1 MSKKLIGTLIA
12 LVAIFSLLILLIAIN
27 FGGVKERYKQIEPNL
42 DNYSVAE
49 ILFLAFERTKTA
61 LLLSENNDYDA
72 FLIKKKIFY
81 SKIQILESRSTFS
94 DSFYYDDE
102 FIKNVALLKQQYRT
116 LDDLSAGLLVGQKNK
131 ADILSYM
138 DDIEGTLVD
147 IQEIIYRIQI
157 KNFTEVKGII
167 QDNSSK
173 AEMFAL
179 FSLMLVFLMMFLVLR
194 NAFSLKEIIKN
205 KNIFISSIY
214 HEIAGSTQAIVI
226 AADIMEHELAQ
237 EELKKEA
244 RLISYHGNKISF
256 ADMVDGQ
263 TITRQTDELTGL
275 SSLVVLDSAE
285 RTGSGKDLRPALK
298 IVDAQGEDV
307 LIPGTDM
314 PAQYFLPGKAIVQL
328 EDGIQIGAGDTLARI
343 PQESGGTK
351 DITGGLPRVADL
363 FEARRPKEPAILAEI
378 SGIIS
383 FGKETKGKRRLVIS
397 PLDGSDAYEEMIP
410 KWRQLNVFE
419 GEVVER
425 GDVVSDGPESP
436 HDILRLRGVHAVTR
450 YITNEVQEVYRLQG
464 VKINDKHIEVIVRQM
479 LRKGTIVSAGGS
491 EFLEGEQA
499 EVSRVKIA
507 NRQLEAEG
515 KIAATFSRDLLG
527 ITKASLAT
535 ESFISAASF
544 QETTRVLT
552 EAAVAGKRDELRG
565 LKENVIVGRLIP
577 AGTGYA
583 YHQDRMRRRAQGE
596 APVVPQVSAEE
607 ATANLAELLNAG
619 LGGSDD
625 E

>member
-244 RLISYHGNKISF
+244 RLISYHGNKITEQTREVMDYSRLEMGEVKVNISTF
-256 ADMVDGQ
+256 RLNEVVDDAMTSISAGRGNRIVVRRSSYVGLICSDKYKLYRILANLLSNADKFTHHGAIILNVKVCHGNLYLWVKDTGIGFNVDNLERLYKAFNQGVERE
-263 TITRQTDELTGL
+263 TRQGLGLGLTIIKNYVTTMKGAIKVKSVEGVG
-275 SSLVVLDSAE
+275 SSF
-285 RTGSGKDLRPALK
+285 
-298 IVDAQGEDV
+298 
-307 LIPGTDM
+307 LI
-314 PAQYFLPGKAIVQL
+314 
-328 EDGIQIGAGDTLARI
+328 RI
-343 PQESGGTK
+343 PVK
-351 DITGGLPRVADL
+351 LI
-363 FEARRPKEPAILAEI
+363 KE
-378 SGIIS
+378 
-383 FGKETKGKRRLVIS
+383 
-397 PLDGSDAYEEMIP
+397 
-410 KWRQLNVFE
+410 
-419 GEVVER
+419 
-425 GDVVSDGPESP
+425 
-436 HDILRLRGVHAVTR
+436 
-450 YITNEVQEVYRLQG
+450 
-464 VKINDKHIEVIVRQM
+464 
-479 LRKGTIVSAGGS
+479 
-491 EFLEGEQA
+491 
-499 EVSRVKIA
+499 
-507 NRQLEAEG
+507 
-515 KIAATFSRDLLG
+515 
-527 ITKASLAT
+527 
-535 ESFISAASF
+535 
-544 QETTRVLT
+544 
-552 EAAVAGKRDELRG
+552 
-565 LKENVIVGRLIP
+565 
-577 AGTGYA
+577 
-583 YHQDRMRRRAQGE
+583 
-596 APVVPQVSAEE
+596 
-607 ATANLAELLNAG
+607 
-619 LGGSDD
+619 
-625 E
+625 

>member
-116 LDDLSAGLLVGQKNK
+116 LDDLSTGLLVGQKNK

-173 AEMFAL
+173 AEMFAI
-179 FSLMLVFLMMFLVLR
+179 FSLILVFLMMFLVLR
-194 NAFSLKEIIKN
+194 NAVSLKEIIKN

-244 RLISYHGNKISF
+244 RLISYHGNKIAEQTREVMDYSRLEMGEVKINISTF
-256 ADMVDGQ
+256 RLNEVVD
-263 TITRQTDELTGL
+263 DAVTG
-275 SSLVVLDSAE
+275 
-285 RTGSGKDLRPALK
+285 
-298 IVDAQGEDV
+298 
-307 LIPGTDM
+307 
-314 PAQYFLPGKAIVQL
+314 
-328 EDGIQIGAGDTLARI
+328 IGAGRG
-343 PQESGGTK
+343 S
-351 DITGGLPRVADL
+351 
-363 FEARRPKEPAILAEI
+363 
-378 SGIIS
+378 
-383 FGKETKGKRRLVIS
+383 RLVIHRS
-397 PLDGSDAYEEMIP
+397 SYAGLIGSDKYKLYRILANLLSNAD
-410 KWRQLNVFE
+410 KFTHRGVVALNVKVCHGNLYLRVKDTGIGFNVDNLDRLYKAFNQ
-419 GEVVER
+419 GVER
-425 GDVVSDGPESP
+425 ETRQGLGLGLT
-436 HDILRLRGVHAVTR
+436 IIKNYVT
-450 YITNEVQEVYRLQG
+450 T
-464 VKINDKHIEVIVRQM
+464 M
-479 LRKGTIVSAGGS
+479 KGTIKAKSVEGVGS
-491 EFLEGEQA
+491 SFLI
-499 EVSRVKIA
+499 RVPVKLI
-507 NRQLEAEG
+507 
-515 KIAATFSRDLLG
+515 
-527 ITKASLAT
+527 
-535 ESFISAASF
+535 
-544 QETTRVLT
+544 
-552 EAAVAGKRDELRG
+552 
-565 LKENVIVGRLIP
+565 KE
-577 AGTGYA
+577 
-583 YHQDRMRRRAQGE
+583 
-596 APVVPQVSAEE
+596 
-607 ATANLAELLNAG
+607 
-619 LGGSDD
+619 
-625 E
+625 

>member
-49 ILFLAFERTKTA
+49 ILFLVFERTKTA

-116 LDDLSAGLLVGQKNK
+116 LDDLCAGLLVGQKNK

-244 RLISYHGNKISF
+244 RLISYHGNKITEQTREVMDYSRLEMGEVKMNISTF
-256 ADMVDGQ
+256 RLNEVVDDAMTSISAGRGNRIVVRRSSYVGLICSDKYKLYRILANLLSNADKFTHHGAIILNVKVCHGNLYLWVKDTGIGFNVDNLERLYKAFNQGVERE
-263 TITRQTDELTGL
+263 TRQGLGLGLTIIKNYVTTMKGAIKVKSVEGVG
-275 SSLVVLDSAE
+275 SSF
-285 RTGSGKDLRPALK
+285 
-298 IVDAQGEDV
+298 
-307 LIPGTDM
+307 LI
-314 PAQYFLPGKAIVQL
+314 
-328 EDGIQIGAGDTLARI
+328 RI
-343 PQESGGTK
+343 PVK
-351 DITGGLPRVADL
+351 LI
-363 FEARRPKEPAILAEI
+363 KE
-378 SGIIS
+378 
-383 FGKETKGKRRLVIS
+383 
-397 PLDGSDAYEEMIP
+397 
-410 KWRQLNVFE
+410 
-419 GEVVER
+419 
-425 GDVVSDGPESP
+425 
-436 HDILRLRGVHAVTR
+436 
-450 YITNEVQEVYRLQG
+450 
-464 VKINDKHIEVIVRQM
+464 
-479 LRKGTIVSAGGS
+479 
-491 EFLEGEQA
+491 
-499 EVSRVKIA
+499 
-507 NRQLEAEG
+507 
-515 KIAATFSRDLLG
+515 
-527 ITKASLAT
+527 
-535 ESFISAASF
+535 
-544 QETTRVLT
+544 
-552 EAAVAGKRDELRG
+552 
-565 LKENVIVGRLIP
+565 
-577 AGTGYA
+577 
-583 YHQDRMRRRAQGE
+583 
-596 APVVPQVSAEE
+596 
-607 ATANLAELLNAG
+607 
-619 LGGSDD
+619 
-625 E
+625 

>member
-102 FIKNVALLKQQYRT
+102 FIKNVTLLKQQYRT
-116 LDDLSAGLLVGQKNK
+116 LDDLCAGLLVGQKNK

-244 RLISYHGNKISF
+244 RLISYHGNKITEQTREVMDYSRLEMGGVKVNISTF
-256 ADMVDGQ
+256 RLNEVVDDAMTSISAGRGNRIVVRRSSYVGLICSDKYKLYRILANLLSNADKFTHHGAIILNVKVCHGNLYLWVKDTGIGFNVDNLERLYKAFNQGVERE
-263 TITRQTDELTGL
+263 TRQGLGLGLTIIKNYVTTMKGAIKVKSVEGVG
-275 SSLVVLDSAE
+275 SSF
-285 RTGSGKDLRPALK
+285 
-298 IVDAQGEDV
+298 
-307 LIPGTDM
+307 LI
-314 PAQYFLPGKAIVQL
+314 
-328 EDGIQIGAGDTLARI
+328 RI
-343 PQESGGTK
+343 PVK
-351 DITGGLPRVADL
+351 LI
-363 FEARRPKEPAILAEI
+363 KE
-378 SGIIS
+378 
-383 FGKETKGKRRLVIS
+383 
-397 PLDGSDAYEEMIP
+397 
-410 KWRQLNVFE
+410 
-419 GEVVER
+419 
-425 GDVVSDGPESP
+425 
-436 HDILRLRGVHAVTR
+436 
-450 YITNEVQEVYRLQG
+450 
-464 VKINDKHIEVIVRQM
+464 
-479 LRKGTIVSAGGS
+479 
-491 EFLEGEQA
+491 
-499 EVSRVKIA
+499 
-507 NRQLEAEG
+507 
-515 KIAATFSRDLLG
+515 
-527 ITKASLAT
+527 
-535 ESFISAASF
+535 
-544 QETTRVLT
+544 
-552 EAAVAGKRDELRG
+552 
-565 LKENVIVGRLIP
+565 
-577 AGTGYA
+577 
-583 YHQDRMRRRAQGE
+583 
-596 APVVPQVSAEE
+596 
-607 ATANLAELLNAG
+607 
-619 LGGSDD
+619 
-625 E
+625 

>member
-116 LDDLSAGLLVGQKNK
+116 LDDLSTGLLVGQKNK
-131 ADILSYM
+131 TDILSYM

-179 FSLMLVFLMMFLVLR
+179 FSLILVFLMMFLVLR

-244 RLISYHGNKISF
+244 RLISYHGNKITEQTREVMDYSRLEMGEVKVNISTF
-256 ADMVDGQ
+256 RLNEVVDDAMTSISAGRGNRIVVRRSSYVGLICSDKYKLYRILANLLSNADKFTHHGAIILNVKVYHGNLYLWVKDTGIGFNVDNLERLYKAFNQGVERE
-263 TITRQTDELTGL
+263 TRQGLGLGLTIIKNYVTTMKGAIKVKSVEGVG
-275 SSLVVLDSAE
+275 SSF
-285 RTGSGKDLRPALK
+285 
-298 IVDAQGEDV
+298 
-307 LIPGTDM
+307 LI
-314 PAQYFLPGKAIVQL
+314 
-328 EDGIQIGAGDTLARI
+328 RI
-343 PQESGGTK
+343 PVK
-351 DITGGLPRVADL
+351 LI
-363 FEARRPKEPAILAEI
+363 KE
-378 SGIIS
+378 
-383 FGKETKGKRRLVIS
+383 
-397 PLDGSDAYEEMIP
+397 
-410 KWRQLNVFE
+410 
-419 GEVVER
+419 
-425 GDVVSDGPESP
+425 
-436 HDILRLRGVHAVTR
+436 
-450 YITNEVQEVYRLQG
+450 
-464 VKINDKHIEVIVRQM
+464 
-479 LRKGTIVSAGGS
+479 
-491 EFLEGEQA
+491 
-499 EVSRVKIA
+499 
-507 NRQLEAEG
+507 
-515 KIAATFSRDLLG
+515 
-527 ITKASLAT
+527 
-535 ESFISAASF
+535 
-544 QETTRVLT
+544 
-552 EAAVAGKRDELRG
+552 
-565 LKENVIVGRLIP
+565 
-577 AGTGYA
+577 
-583 YHQDRMRRRAQGE
+583 
-596 APVVPQVSAEE
+596 
-607 ATANLAELLNAG
+607 
-619 LGGSDD
+619 
-625 E
+625 

>member
-116 LDDLSAGLLVGQKNK
+116 LDDLSTGLLVGQKNK
-131 ADILSYM
+131 TDILSYM

-179 FSLMLVFLMMFLVLR
+179 FSLILVFLMMFLVLR

-244 RLISYHGNKISF
+244 RLISYHGNKITEQTREVMDYSRLEMGEVKVNISTF
-256 ADMVDGQ
+256 RLNEVVDDAMTSISAGRGNRIVVRRSSYVGLICSDKYKLYRILANLLSNADKFTHHGAIILNVKVCHGNLYLWVKDTGIGFNVDNLERLYKAFNQGVERE
-263 TITRQTDELTGL
+263 TRQGLWLGLTINKNYVTTMKGAIKVKSVEGVG
-275 SSLVVLDSAE
+275 SSF
-285 RTGSGKDLRPALK
+285 
-298 IVDAQGEDV
+298 
-307 LIPGTDM
+307 LI
-314 PAQYFLPGKAIVQL
+314 
-328 EDGIQIGAGDTLARI
+328 RI
-343 PQESGGTK
+343 PVK
-351 DITGGLPRVADL
+351 LI
-363 FEARRPKEPAILAEI
+363 KE
-378 SGIIS
+378 
-383 FGKETKGKRRLVIS
+383 
-397 PLDGSDAYEEMIP
+397 
-410 KWRQLNVFE
+410 
-419 GEVVER
+419 
-425 GDVVSDGPESP
+425 
-436 HDILRLRGVHAVTR
+436 
-450 YITNEVQEVYRLQG
+450 
-464 VKINDKHIEVIVRQM
+464 
-479 LRKGTIVSAGGS
+479 
-491 EFLEGEQA
+491 
-499 EVSRVKIA
+499 
-507 NRQLEAEG
+507 
-515 KIAATFSRDLLG
+515 
-527 ITKASLAT
+527 
-535 ESFISAASF
+535 
-544 QETTRVLT
+544 
-552 EAAVAGKRDELRG
+552 
-565 LKENVIVGRLIP
+565 
-577 AGTGYA
+577 
-583 YHQDRMRRRAQGE
+583 
-596 APVVPQVSAEE
+596 
-607 ATANLAELLNAG
+607 
-619 LGGSDD
+619 
-625 E
+625 

>member
-102 FIKNVALLKQQYRT
+102 FIKNVTLLKQQYRT
-116 LDDLSAGLLVGQKNK
+116 LDDLCAGLLVGQKNK

-244 RLISYHGNKISF
+244 RLISYHGNKITEQTREVMDYSRLEMGEVKVNISTF
-256 ADMVDGQ
+256 RLNEVVDDAMTSISAGRGNRIVVRRSSYVGLICSDKYKLYRILANLLSNADKFTHHGAIILNVKVCHGNLYLWVKDTGIGFNVDNLERLYKAFNQGVERE
-263 TITRQTDELTGL
+263 TRQGLGLGLTIIKNYVTTMKGAIKVKSVEGVG
-275 SSLVVLDSAE
+275 SSF
-285 RTGSGKDLRPALK
+285 
-298 IVDAQGEDV
+298 
-307 LIPGTDM
+307 LI
-314 PAQYFLPGKAIVQL
+314 
-328 EDGIQIGAGDTLARI
+328 RI
-343 PQESGGTK
+343 PVK
-351 DITGGLPRVADL
+351 LI
-363 FEARRPKEPAILAEI
+363 KE
-378 SGIIS
+378 
-383 FGKETKGKRRLVIS
+383 
-397 PLDGSDAYEEMIP
+397 
-410 KWRQLNVFE
+410 
-419 GEVVER
+419 
-425 GDVVSDGPESP
+425 
-436 HDILRLRGVHAVTR
+436 
-450 YITNEVQEVYRLQG
+450 
-464 VKINDKHIEVIVRQM
+464 
-479 LRKGTIVSAGGS
+479 
-491 EFLEGEQA
+491 
-499 EVSRVKIA
+499 
-507 NRQLEAEG
+507 
-515 KIAATFSRDLLG
+515 
-527 ITKASLAT
+527 
-535 ESFISAASF
+535 
-544 QETTRVLT
+544 
-552 EAAVAGKRDELRG
+552 
-565 LKENVIVGRLIP
+565 
-577 AGTGYA
+577 
-583 YHQDRMRRRAQGE
+583 
-596 APVVPQVSAEE
+596 
-607 ATANLAELLNAG
+607 
-619 LGGSDD
+619 
-625 E
+625 

>member
-102 FIKNVALLKQQYRT
+102 FIKNVVLLKQQYRT

-157 KNFTEVKGII
+157 KNFTEVKSII

-244 RLISYHGNKISF
+244 RLISYHGNKITEQTREVMDYSRLEMGEVKMNISTF
-256 ADMVDGQ
+256 RLNEVVDDAMTSISAGRGNRIVVRRSSYVGLICSDKYKLYRILANLLSNADKFTHHGAIILNVKVCHGNLYLWVKDTGIGFNVDNLERLYKAFNQGVERE
-263 TITRQTDELTGL
+263 TRQGLGLGLTIIKNYVTTMKGAIKVKSVEGVG
-275 SSLVVLDSAE
+275 SSF
-285 RTGSGKDLRPALK
+285 
-298 IVDAQGEDV
+298 
-307 LIPGTDM
+307 LI
-314 PAQYFLPGKAIVQL
+314 
-328 EDGIQIGAGDTLARI
+328 RI
-343 PQESGGTK
+343 PVK
-351 DITGGLPRVADL
+351 LI
-363 FEARRPKEPAILAEI
+363 KE
-378 SGIIS
+378 
-383 FGKETKGKRRLVIS
+383 
-397 PLDGSDAYEEMIP
+397 
-410 KWRQLNVFE
+410 
-419 GEVVER
+419 
-425 GDVVSDGPESP
+425 
-436 HDILRLRGVHAVTR
+436 
-450 YITNEVQEVYRLQG
+450 
-464 VKINDKHIEVIVRQM
+464 
-479 LRKGTIVSAGGS
+479 
-491 EFLEGEQA
+491 
-499 EVSRVKIA
+499 
-507 NRQLEAEG
+507 
-515 KIAATFSRDLLG
+515 
-527 ITKASLAT
+527 
-535 ESFISAASF
+535 
-544 QETTRVLT
+544 
-552 EAAVAGKRDELRG
+552 
-565 LKENVIVGRLIP
+565 
-577 AGTGYA
+577 
-583 YHQDRMRRRAQGE
+583 
-596 APVVPQVSAEE
+596 
-607 ATANLAELLNAG
+607 
-619 LGGSDD
+619 
-625 E
+625 

>member
-157 KNFTEVKGII
+157 KNFTEVKSII

-244 RLISYHGNKISF
+244 RLISYHGNKITEQTREVMDYSRLEMGEVKMNISTF
-256 ADMVDGQ
+256 RLNEVVDDAMTSISAGRGNRIVVRRSSYVGLICSDKYKLYRILANLLSNADKFTHHGAIILNVKVCHGNLYLWVKD
-263 TITRQTDELTGL
+263 
-275 SSLVVLDSAE
+275 
-285 RTGSGKDLRPALK
+285 TGSGFN
-298 IVDAQGEDV
+298 VDNLERLYKAFNQGVERETRQGLGLGLTIIKNYV
-307 LIPGTDM
+307 TTMKGAIKVKSVEGVGSSFLI
-314 PAQYFLPGKAIVQL
+314 
-328 EDGIQIGAGDTLARI
+328 RI
-343 PQESGGTK
+343 PVK
-351 DITGGLPRVADL
+351 LI
-363 FEARRPKEPAILAEI
+363 KE
-378 SGIIS
+378 
-383 FGKETKGKRRLVIS
+383 
-397 PLDGSDAYEEMIP
+397 
-410 KWRQLNVFE
+410 
-419 GEVVER
+419 
-425 GDVVSDGPESP
+425 
-436 HDILRLRGVHAVTR
+436 
-450 YITNEVQEVYRLQG
+450 
-464 VKINDKHIEVIVRQM
+464 
-479 LRKGTIVSAGGS
+479 
-491 EFLEGEQA
+491 
-499 EVSRVKIA
+499 
-507 NRQLEAEG
+507 
-515 KIAATFSRDLLG
+515 
-527 ITKASLAT
+527 
-535 ESFISAASF
+535 
-544 QETTRVLT
+544 
-552 EAAVAGKRDELRG
+552 
-565 LKENVIVGRLIP
+565 
-577 AGTGYA
+577 
-583 YHQDRMRRRAQGE
+583 
-596 APVVPQVSAEE
+596 
-607 ATANLAELLNAG
+607 
-619 LGGSDD
+619 
-625 E
+625 

>member
-244 RLISYHGNKISF
+244 RLISYHGNKITEQTREVMDYSRLEMGEVKMNISTF
-256 ADMVDGQ
+256 RLNEVVDDAMTSISAGRGNRIVVRRSSYVGLICSDKYKLYRILANLLSNADKFTHHGAIILNVKVYHGNLYLWVKDTGIGFNVDNLERLYKAFNQGVERE
-263 TITRQTDELTGL
+263 TRQGLGLGLTIIKNYVTTMKGAIKVKSVEGVG
-275 SSLVVLDSAE
+275 SSF
-285 RTGSGKDLRPALK
+285 
-298 IVDAQGEDV
+298 
-307 LIPGTDM
+307 LI
-314 PAQYFLPGKAIVQL
+314 
-328 EDGIQIGAGDTLARI
+328 RI
-343 PQESGGTK
+343 PVK
-351 DITGGLPRVADL
+351 LI
-363 FEARRPKEPAILAEI
+363 KE
-378 SGIIS
+378 
-383 FGKETKGKRRLVIS
+383 
-397 PLDGSDAYEEMIP
+397 
-410 KWRQLNVFE
+410 
-419 GEVVER
+419 
-425 GDVVSDGPESP
+425 
-436 HDILRLRGVHAVTR
+436 
-450 YITNEVQEVYRLQG
+450 
-464 VKINDKHIEVIVRQM
+464 
-479 LRKGTIVSAGGS
+479 
-491 EFLEGEQA
+491 
-499 EVSRVKIA
+499 
-507 NRQLEAEG
+507 
-515 KIAATFSRDLLG
+515 
-527 ITKASLAT
+527 
-535 ESFISAASF
+535 
-544 QETTRVLT
+544 
-552 EAAVAGKRDELRG
+552 
-565 LKENVIVGRLIP
+565 
-577 AGTGYA
+577 
-583 YHQDRMRRRAQGE
+583 
-596 APVVPQVSAEE
+596 
-607 ATANLAELLNAG
+607 
-619 LGGSDD
+619 
-625 E
+625 

>member
-116 LDDLSAGLLVGQKNK
+116 LDDLSTGLLVGQKNK
-131 ADILSYM
+131 TDILSYM

-179 FSLMLVFLMMFLVLR
+179 FSLILVFLMMFLVLR

-244 RLISYHGNKISF
+244 RLISYHGNKITEQTREVMDYSRLEMGEVKVNISTF
-256 ADMVDGQ
+256 RLNEVVDDAMTSISAGRGNRIVVRRSSYVGLICSDKYKLYRILANLLSNADKFTHHGAIILNVKVCHGNLYLWVKDTGIGFNVDNLDRLYKAFNQGVERE
-263 TITRQTDELTGL
+263 TRQGLGLGLTIIKNYVTTMKGAIKVKSVEGVG
-275 SSLVVLDSAE
+275 SSF
-285 RTGSGKDLRPALK
+285 
-298 IVDAQGEDV
+298 
-307 LIPGTDM
+307 LI
-314 PAQYFLPGKAIVQL
+314 
-328 EDGIQIGAGDTLARI
+328 RI
-343 PQESGGTK
+343 PVK
-351 DITGGLPRVADL
+351 LI
-363 FEARRPKEPAILAEI
+363 KE
-378 SGIIS
+378 
-383 FGKETKGKRRLVIS
+383 
-397 PLDGSDAYEEMIP
+397 
-410 KWRQLNVFE
+410 
-419 GEVVER
+419 
-425 GDVVSDGPESP
+425 
-436 HDILRLRGVHAVTR
+436 
-450 YITNEVQEVYRLQG
+450 
-464 VKINDKHIEVIVRQM
+464 
-479 LRKGTIVSAGGS
+479 
-491 EFLEGEQA
+491 
-499 EVSRVKIA
+499 
-507 NRQLEAEG
+507 
-515 KIAATFSRDLLG
+515 
-527 ITKASLAT
+527 
-535 ESFISAASF
+535 
-544 QETTRVLT
+544 
-552 EAAVAGKRDELRG
+552 
-565 LKENVIVGRLIP
+565 
-577 AGTGYA
+577 
-583 YHQDRMRRRAQGE
+583 
-596 APVVPQVSAEE
+596 
-607 ATANLAELLNAG
+607 
-619 LGGSDD
+619 
-625 E
+625 

>member
-1 MSKKLIGTLIA
+1 MSKKLIGALIA

-72 FLIKKKIFY
+72 FQIKKKIFY

-131 ADILSYM
+131 ADILAYM

-173 AEMFAL
+173 AEMFAI
-179 FSLMLVFLMMFLVLR
+179 FSLILVFLMMFLVLR

-244 RLISYHGNKISF
+244 RLISYHGNKIAEQTREVMDYSRLEMGEVKVNISTF
-256 ADMVDGQ
+256 RLNELVD
-263 TITRQTDELTGL
+263 
-275 SSLVVLDSAE
+275 
-285 RTGSGKDLRPALK
+285 
-298 IVDAQGEDV
+298 DA
-307 LIPGTDM
+307 
-314 PAQYFLPGKAIVQL
+314 
-328 EDGIQIGAGDTLARI
+328 
-343 PQESGGTK
+343 
-351 DITGGLPRVADL
+351 ITGIGVGR
-363 FEARRPKEPAILAEI
+363 
-378 SGIIS
+378 GN
-383 FGKETKGKRRLVIS
+383 RLVIHRS
-397 PLDGSDAYEEMIP
+397 SYAGLICSDKYKLYRILANLLSNAD
-410 KWRQLNVFE
+410 KFTHRGVVALNVKLCHGNLYLRVKDTGVGFNVDNLDRLYKAFNQ
-419 GEVVER
+419 GVER
-425 GDVVSDGPESP
+425 ETRQGLGLGLT
-436 HDILRLRGVHAVTR
+436 IIKNYVTTMKGA
-450 YITNEVQEVYRLQG
+450 IK
-464 VKINDKHIEVIVRQM
+464 VK
-479 LRKGTIVSAGGS
+479 S
-491 EFLEGEQA
+491 
-499 EVSRVKIA
+499 
-507 NRQLEAEG
+507 AEG
-515 KIAATFSRDLLG
+515 VGS
-527 ITKASLAT
+527 
-535 ESFISAASF
+535 SFLI
-544 QETTRVLT
+544 RIPVKLI
-552 EAAVAGKRDELRG
+552 
-565 LKENVIVGRLIP
+565 KE
-577 AGTGYA
+577 
-583 YHQDRMRRRAQGE
+583 
-596 APVVPQVSAEE
+596 
-607 ATANLAELLNAG
+607 
-619 LGGSDD
+619 
-625 E
+625 

>member
-147 IQEIIYRIQI
+147 IQVIIYRIQI

-244 RLISYHGNKISF
+244 RLISYHGNKITEQTREVMDYSRLEMGEVKVNISTF
-256 ADMVDGQ
+256 RLNEVVDDAMTSISAGRGNRIVVRRSSYVGLICSDKYKLYRILANLLSNADKFTHHGAIILNVKVYHGNLYLWVKDTGIGFNVDNLERLYKAFNQGVERE
-263 TITRQTDELTGL
+263 TRQGLGLGLTIIKNYVTTMKGAIKVKSVEGVG
-275 SSLVVLDSAE
+275 SSF
-285 RTGSGKDLRPALK
+285 
-298 IVDAQGEDV
+298 
-307 LIPGTDM
+307 LI
-314 PAQYFLPGKAIVQL
+314 
-328 EDGIQIGAGDTLARI
+328 RI
-343 PQESGGTK
+343 PVK
-351 DITGGLPRVADL
+351 LI
-363 FEARRPKEPAILAEI
+363 KE
-378 SGIIS
+378 
-383 FGKETKGKRRLVIS
+383 
-397 PLDGSDAYEEMIP
+397 
-410 KWRQLNVFE
+410 
-419 GEVVER
+419 
-425 GDVVSDGPESP
+425 
-436 HDILRLRGVHAVTR
+436 
-450 YITNEVQEVYRLQG
+450 
-464 VKINDKHIEVIVRQM
+464 
-479 LRKGTIVSAGGS
+479 
-491 EFLEGEQA
+491 
-499 EVSRVKIA
+499 
-507 NRQLEAEG
+507 
-515 KIAATFSRDLLG
+515 
-527 ITKASLAT
+527 
-535 ESFISAASF
+535 
-544 QETTRVLT
+544 
-552 EAAVAGKRDELRG
+552 
-565 LKENVIVGRLIP
+565 
-577 AGTGYA
+577 
-583 YHQDRMRRRAQGE
+583 
-596 APVVPQVSAEE
+596 
-607 ATANLAELLNAG
+607 
-619 LGGSDD
+619 
-625 E
+625 

>member
-244 RLISYHGNKISF
+244 RLISYHGNKITEQTREVMDYSRLEMGEVKMNISTF
-256 ADMVDGQ
+256 RLNEVVGDAMTSISAGRGNRIVVRRSSYVGLICSDKYKLYRILANLLSNADKFTHHGAIILNVKVCHGNLYLWVKDTGIGFNVDNLERLYKAFNQGVERE
-263 TITRQTDELTGL
+263 TRQGLGLGLTIIKNYVTTMKGAIKVKSVEGVG
-275 SSLVVLDSAE
+275 SSF
-285 RTGSGKDLRPALK
+285 
-298 IVDAQGEDV
+298 
-307 LIPGTDM
+307 LI
-314 PAQYFLPGKAIVQL
+314 
-328 EDGIQIGAGDTLARI
+328 RI
-343 PQESGGTK
+343 PVK
-351 DITGGLPRVADL
+351 LI
-363 FEARRPKEPAILAEI
+363 KE
-378 SGIIS
+378 
-383 FGKETKGKRRLVIS
+383 
-397 PLDGSDAYEEMIP
+397 
-410 KWRQLNVFE
+410 
-419 GEVVER
+419 
-425 GDVVSDGPESP
+425 
-436 HDILRLRGVHAVTR
+436 
-450 YITNEVQEVYRLQG
+450 
-464 VKINDKHIEVIVRQM
+464 
-479 LRKGTIVSAGGS
+479 
-491 EFLEGEQA
+491 
-499 EVSRVKIA
+499 
-507 NRQLEAEG
+507 
-515 KIAATFSRDLLG
+515 
-527 ITKASLAT
+527 
-535 ESFISAASF
+535 
-544 QETTRVLT
+544 
-552 EAAVAGKRDELRG
+552 
-565 LKENVIVGRLIP
+565 
-577 AGTGYA
+577 
-583 YHQDRMRRRAQGE
+583 
-596 APVVPQVSAEE
+596 
-607 ATANLAELLNAG
+607 
-619 LGGSDD
+619 
-625 E
+625 

>member
-116 LDDLSAGLLVGQKNK
+116 LDDLSTGLLVGQKNK

-179 FSLMLVFLMMFLVLR
+179 FSLILVFLMMFLVLR

-244 RLISYHGNKISF
+244 RLISYHGNKITEQTREVMDYSRLEMGEVKVNISTF
-256 ADMVDGQ
+256 RLNEMVDDAMTSISAGRGNRIVVRRSSYVGLICSDKYKLYRILANLLSNADKFTHHGAIILNVKVCHGNLYLWVKDTGIGFNVDNLERLYKAFNQ
-263 TITRQTDELTGL
+263 GVERETRQGLGLGLTIIKNYVTTMKGAIKVKSVEGVG
-275 SSLVVLDSAE
+275 SSF
-285 RTGSGKDLRPALK
+285 
-298 IVDAQGEDV
+298 
-307 LIPGTDM
+307 LI
-314 PAQYFLPGKAIVQL
+314 
-328 EDGIQIGAGDTLARI
+328 RI
-343 PQESGGTK
+343 PVK
-351 DITGGLPRVADL
+351 LI
-363 FEARRPKEPAILAEI
+363 KE
-378 SGIIS
+378 
-383 FGKETKGKRRLVIS
+383 
-397 PLDGSDAYEEMIP
+397 
-410 KWRQLNVFE
+410 
-419 GEVVER
+419 
-425 GDVVSDGPESP
+425 
-436 HDILRLRGVHAVTR
+436 
-450 YITNEVQEVYRLQG
+450 
-464 VKINDKHIEVIVRQM
+464 
-479 LRKGTIVSAGGS
+479 
-491 EFLEGEQA
+491 
-499 EVSRVKIA
+499 
-507 NRQLEAEG
+507 
-515 KIAATFSRDLLG
+515 
-527 ITKASLAT
+527 
-535 ESFISAASF
+535 
-544 QETTRVLT
+544 
-552 EAAVAGKRDELRG
+552 
-565 LKENVIVGRLIP
+565 
-577 AGTGYA
+577 
-583 YHQDRMRRRAQGE
+583 
-596 APVVPQVSAEE
+596 
-607 ATANLAELLNAG
+607 
-619 LGGSDD
+619 
-625 E
+625 

>member
-244 RLISYHGNKISF
+244 RLISYHGNKITEQTREVMDYSRLEMGDVKVNISTF
-256 ADMVDGQ
+256 RLNEVVDDAMTSISAGRGNRIVVRRSSYVGLICSDKYKLYRILANLLSNADKFTHHGAIILNVKVYHGNLYLWVKDTGIGFNVDNLERLYKAFNQGVERE
-263 TITRQTDELTGL
+263 TRQGLGLGLTIIKNYVTTMKGAIKVKSVEGVG
-275 SSLVVLDSAE
+275 SSF
-285 RTGSGKDLRPALK
+285 
-298 IVDAQGEDV
+298 
-307 LIPGTDM
+307 LI
-314 PAQYFLPGKAIVQL
+314 
-328 EDGIQIGAGDTLARI
+328 RI
-343 PQESGGTK
+343 PVK
-351 DITGGLPRVADL
+351 LI
-363 FEARRPKEPAILAEI
+363 KE
-378 SGIIS
+378 
-383 FGKETKGKRRLVIS
+383 
-397 PLDGSDAYEEMIP
+397 
-410 KWRQLNVFE
+410 
-419 GEVVER
+419 
-425 GDVVSDGPESP
+425 
-436 HDILRLRGVHAVTR
+436 
-450 YITNEVQEVYRLQG
+450 
-464 VKINDKHIEVIVRQM
+464 
-479 LRKGTIVSAGGS
+479 
-491 EFLEGEQA
+491 
-499 EVSRVKIA
+499 
-507 NRQLEAEG
+507 
-515 KIAATFSRDLLG
+515 
-527 ITKASLAT
+527 
-535 ESFISAASF
+535 
-544 QETTRVLT
+544 
-552 EAAVAGKRDELRG
+552 
-565 LKENVIVGRLIP
+565 
-577 AGTGYA
+577 
-583 YHQDRMRRRAQGE
+583 
-596 APVVPQVSAEE
+596 
-607 ATANLAELLNAG
+607 
-619 LGGSDD
+619 
-625 E
+625 

>member
-102 FIKNVALLKQQYRT
+102 FIKNVTLLKQQYRT

-244 RLISYHGNKISF
+244 RLISYHGNKITEQTREVMDYSRLEMGEVKVNISTF
-256 ADMVDGQ
+256 RLNEVVDDAMTSISAGRGNRIVVRRSSYVGLICSDKYKLYRILANLLSNADKFTHHGAIILNVKVYHGNLYLWVKDTGIGFNVDNLERLYKAFNQGVERE
-263 TITRQTDELTGL
+263 TRQGLGLGLTIIKNYVTTMKGAIKVKSVEGVG
-275 SSLVVLDSAE
+275 SSF
-285 RTGSGKDLRPALK
+285 
-298 IVDAQGEDV
+298 
-307 LIPGTDM
+307 LI
-314 PAQYFLPGKAIVQL
+314 
-328 EDGIQIGAGDTLARI
+328 RI
-343 PQESGGTK
+343 PVK
-351 DITGGLPRVADL
+351 LI
-363 FEARRPKEPAILAEI
+363 KE
-378 SGIIS
+378 
-383 FGKETKGKRRLVIS
+383 
-397 PLDGSDAYEEMIP
+397 
-410 KWRQLNVFE
+410 
-419 GEVVER
+419 
-425 GDVVSDGPESP
+425 
-436 HDILRLRGVHAVTR
+436 
-450 YITNEVQEVYRLQG
+450 
-464 VKINDKHIEVIVRQM
+464 
-479 LRKGTIVSAGGS
+479 
-491 EFLEGEQA
+491 
-499 EVSRVKIA
+499 
-507 NRQLEAEG
+507 
-515 KIAATFSRDLLG
+515 
-527 ITKASLAT
+527 
-535 ESFISAASF
+535 
-544 QETTRVLT
+544 
-552 EAAVAGKRDELRG
+552 
-565 LKENVIVGRLIP
+565 
-577 AGTGYA
+577 
-583 YHQDRMRRRAQGE
+583 
-596 APVVPQVSAEE
+596 
-607 ATANLAELLNAG
+607 
-619 LGGSDD
+619 
-625 E
+625 

>member
-102 FIKNVALLKQQYRT
+102 FIKNVTLLKQQYRT

-147 IQEIIYRIQI
+147 TQEIIYRIQI

-244 RLISYHGNKISF
+244 RLISYHGNKITEQTREVMDYSRLEMGEVKVNISTF
-256 ADMVDGQ
+256 RLNEVVDDAMTSISAGRGNRIVVRRSSYVGLICSDKYKLYRILANLLSNADKFTHHGAIILNVKVYHGNLYLWVKDTGIGFNVDNLERLYKAFNQGVERE
-263 TITRQTDELTGL
+263 TRQGLGLGLTIIKNYVTTMKGAIKVKSVEGVG
-275 SSLVVLDSAE
+275 SSF
-285 RTGSGKDLRPALK
+285 
-298 IVDAQGEDV
+298 
-307 LIPGTDM
+307 LI
-314 PAQYFLPGKAIVQL
+314 
-328 EDGIQIGAGDTLARI
+328 RI
-343 PQESGGTK
+343 PVK
-351 DITGGLPRVADL
+351 LI
-363 FEARRPKEPAILAEI
+363 KE
-378 SGIIS
+378 
-383 FGKETKGKRRLVIS
+383 
-397 PLDGSDAYEEMIP
+397 
-410 KWRQLNVFE
+410 
-419 GEVVER
+419 
-425 GDVVSDGPESP
+425 
-436 HDILRLRGVHAVTR
+436 
-450 YITNEVQEVYRLQG
+450 
-464 VKINDKHIEVIVRQM
+464 
-479 LRKGTIVSAGGS
+479 
-491 EFLEGEQA
+491 
-499 EVSRVKIA
+499 
-507 NRQLEAEG
+507 
-515 KIAATFSRDLLG
+515 
-527 ITKASLAT
+527 
-535 ESFISAASF
+535 
-544 QETTRVLT
+544 
-552 EAAVAGKRDELRG
+552 
-565 LKENVIVGRLIP
+565 
-577 AGTGYA
+577 
-583 YHQDRMRRRAQGE
+583 
-596 APVVPQVSAEE
+596 
-607 ATANLAELLNAG
+607 
-619 LGGSDD
+619 
-625 E
+625 

>member
-102 FIKNVALLKQQYRT
+102 FIKNVTLLKQQYRT
-116 LDDLSAGLLVGQKNK
+116 LDDLCAGLLVGQKNK

-244 RLISYHGNKISF
+244 RLISYHGNKITEQTREVMDYSRLEMGEVKMNISTF
-256 ADMVDGQ
+256 RLNEVVDDAMTSISAGRGNRIVVRRSSYVGLICSDKYKLYRILANLLSNADKFTHHGAIILNVKVCHGNLYLWVKDTGIGFNVDNLERLYKAFNQGVERE
-263 TITRQTDELTGL
+263 TRQGLGLGLTIIKNYVTTMKGAIKVKSVEGVG
-275 SSLVVLDSAE
+275 SSF
-285 RTGSGKDLRPALK
+285 
-298 IVDAQGEDV
+298 
-307 LIPGTDM
+307 LI
-314 PAQYFLPGKAIVQL
+314 
-328 EDGIQIGAGDTLARI
+328 RI
-343 PQESGGTK
+343 PVK
-351 DITGGLPRVADL
+351 LI
-363 FEARRPKEPAILAEI
+363 KE
-378 SGIIS
+378 
-383 FGKETKGKRRLVIS
+383 
-397 PLDGSDAYEEMIP
+397 
-410 KWRQLNVFE
+410 
-419 GEVVER
+419 
-425 GDVVSDGPESP
+425 
-436 HDILRLRGVHAVTR
+436 
-450 YITNEVQEVYRLQG
+450 
-464 VKINDKHIEVIVRQM
+464 
-479 LRKGTIVSAGGS
+479 
-491 EFLEGEQA
+491 
-499 EVSRVKIA
+499 
-507 NRQLEAEG
+507 
-515 KIAATFSRDLLG
+515 
-527 ITKASLAT
+527 
-535 ESFISAASF
+535 
-544 QETTRVLT
+544 
-552 EAAVAGKRDELRG
+552 
-565 LKENVIVGRLIP
+565 
-577 AGTGYA
+577 
-583 YHQDRMRRRAQGE
+583 
-596 APVVPQVSAEE
+596 
-607 ATANLAELLNAG
+607 
-619 LGGSDD
+619 
-625 E
+625 